1 MSSEVKEKVESLEYL
16 VKEIAKE
23 QLRSTKTLN
32 RFMEGVEKFKDEM
45 HDFKDE
51 MLALKDEMLAFKDEM
66 HDFKD
71 EMLAFK
77 DEMRD
82 FKDEML
88 AFKDEMRDFKY
99 EMSDFKVESQ
109 KYREE
114 AKQDRRDM
122 NKKWGDLAN
131 KMGTI
136 IEDIVFPATAPVI
149 RKYFKEEPYDMYIRR
164 KARRGDKSA
173 EFDVVAVTKK
183 RVYLVDVKSNP
194 TERDVSDFHR
204 VIERFR
210 EFAPEYEGKELISIF
225 ASVYLPV
232 SLVNLCSREGFY
244 AMSYREW
251 DYMDILNFDK
261 IKKYDRI

>member
-45 HDFKDE
+45 
-51 MLALKDEMLAFKDEM
+51 LAFKDEM

-88 AFKDEMRDFKY
+88 AFKDEMHDFKD

>member
-1 MSSEVKEKVESLEYL
+1 MSSEVKERIESLEYL

-32 RFMEGVEKFKDEM
+32 RFMEGVEKL
-45 HDFKDE
+45 KDE
-51 MLALKDEMLAFKDEM
+51 MLGFKDEMLAFKDEM

-71 EMLAFK
+71 EM
-77 DEMRD
+77 
-82 FKDEML
+82 
-88 AFKDEMRDFKY
+88 
-99 EMSDFKVESQ
+99 SDFKAESQ

-164 KARRGDKSA
+164 KATRGDKSA

-194 TERDVSDFHR
+194 TERDVSDFHK

-210 EFAPEYEGKELISIF
+210 EFAPEYEGKELVSIF
-225 ASVYLPV
+225 ASVYLPI

-261 IKKYDRI
+261 IKKRT